1 MDGTPAFPFN
11 IEHSTF
17 NIQHSLFGRP
27 CMPIARSGVLWR
39 RIFFVLLIA
48 STASFVYYIRREF
61 PHGGSRFG
69 LAYGAVGFFLCYLL
83 AFFGIR
89 KRWYRS
95 TFGTVEQWMQS
106 HIYLGIL
113 ALVILIFHAGG
124 RFNDKV
130 AVATLILV
138 AIVVASGVLGAI
150 LYVAVPRM
158 LTEVE
163 SNLTAAEISE
173 QLNQLAKQ
181 MARIASKRSAPFQRI
196 YNQLIREDA
205 PGWLAGWRLLFR
217 RMRRGTKR
225 AADWTNLLG
234 LVEKDEQDDIR
245 QLLVVSRQRK
255 ELLIRLIYQQR
266 YKNVLE
272 SWLYIHIPFTI
283 LLLVFSIVH
292 VAAAFYYGRITW

>member
-1 MDGTPAFPFN
+1 MAGRGEKQMLNVECWMLNVEWAPRPF
-11 IEHSTF
+11 HSTL
-17 NIQHSLFGRP
+17 NIQHSPFSEAP
-27 CMPIARSGVLWR
+27 VPIARSGALWR
-39 RIFFVLLIA
+39 RIFFLLLIA
-48 STASFVYYIRREF
+48 FTASFVWYARNEY
-61 PHGGSRFG
+61 PHGGSRWG
-69 LAYGAVGFFLCYLL
+69 LAYGIVGLFLCLLL

-113 ALVILIFHAGG
+113 VLVILLFHTGG
-124 RFNDKV
+124 RFHDKV

-150 LYVAVPRM
+150 LYVTVPRL

-163 SNLTAAEISE
+163 SNLTIDEISA

-181 MARIASKRSAPFQRI
+181 MARIASGKSAPFQRI

-217 RMRRGTKR
+217 RMRIGTPR
-225 AADWTNLLG
+225 AADWTSLLT
-234 LVEKDEQDDIR
+234 L
-245 QLLVVSRQRK
+245 
-255 ELLIRLIYQQR
+255 
-266 YKNVLE
+266 
-272 SWLYIHIPFTI
+272 
-283 LLLVFSIVH
+283 
-292 VAAAFYYGRITW
+292 